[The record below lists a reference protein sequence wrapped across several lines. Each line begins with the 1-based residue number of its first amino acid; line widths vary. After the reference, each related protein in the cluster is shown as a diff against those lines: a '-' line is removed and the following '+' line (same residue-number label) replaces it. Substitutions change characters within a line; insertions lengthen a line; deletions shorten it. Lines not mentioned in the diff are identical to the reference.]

1 VAILLIRHGETAL
14 NAARVIQMP
23 ETPLSARGCVQ
34 AEHLGRRLSRDGVAR
49 IVSSDFAR
57 AVMTAERVREH
68 TGAPLALDPLL
79 QERNFGA
86 LRGTPYAELA
96 EDPFAPAYVP
106 PGGESWD
113 AFHVR
118 VEEAW
123 VRIREHAAQTAGNL
137 AVVTHGL
144 VCHSLV
150 RRCLGETTADPEV
163 VGFPN
168 TALTVV
174 ESSPPWRVQLLAC
187 TVHLDGKRD
196 EGAPA

>member
-1 VAILLIRHGETAL
+1 MAILLIRHGETAL

-23 ETPLSARGCVQ
+23 ETPLSERGHEQ
-34 AEHLGRRLSRDGVAR
+34 AERLGRRLSSDGVAR
-49 IVSSDFAR
+49 IVSSDFTR

-68 TGAPLALDPLL
+68 TGASLAFDPLL
-79 QERNFGA
+79 QERHFGA

-96 EDPFAPAYVP
+96 EDPFAPEYVP

-123 VRIREHAAQTAGNL
+123 ARIREHAAQTAGNL

-150 RRCLGETTADPEV
+150 RRCLGDATADPEV
-163 VGFPN
+163 VRFPN

-187 TVHLDGKRD
+187 TAHLGGERD

>member
-1 VAILLIRHGETAL
+1 MAILLIRHGETAL

-23 ETPLSARGCVQ
+23 ETPLSEHGCTQ
-34 AEHLGRRLSRDGVAR
+34 AERLGRRLSRDGVAR

-79 QERNFGA
+79 QERHFGS

-96 EDPFAPAYVP
+96 EDPFAPEYVP

-113 AFHVR
+113 AFHIR

-123 VRIREHAAQTAGNL
+123 ARIREHAAQTAGNL

-150 RRCLGETTADPEV
+150 RHCLGETTADPEV
-163 VGFPN
+163 VRFPN

-174 ESSPPWRVQLLAC
+174 ESSPPWRVRLLAC
-187 TVHLDGKRD
+187 TAHLGGERD